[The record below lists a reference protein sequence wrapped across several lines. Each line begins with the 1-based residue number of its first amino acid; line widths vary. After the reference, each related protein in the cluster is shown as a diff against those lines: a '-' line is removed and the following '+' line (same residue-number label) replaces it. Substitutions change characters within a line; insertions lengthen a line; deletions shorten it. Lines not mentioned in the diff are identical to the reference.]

1 MAPPLSMGPCKARA
15 FGLGGV
21 AVGSLVLGAETQ
33 PIKKQ
38 RGGRGLG
45 LGGCRSGWENTTTN
59 QKLAF
64 AVGRILGRVRDHG
77 GMCGGSVSLS
87 FGVAKGRGRNK

>member
-1 MAPPLSMGPCKARA
+1 MAPLLPMGPCKARA
-15 FGLGGV
+15 FGLGGA
-21 AVGSLVLGAETQ
+21 AVGSLVLGAEMQ
-33 PIKKQ
+33 PIKNQ
-38 RGGRGLG
+38 RGGQGLG

-64 AVGRILGRVRDHG
+64 SVGRILGRARGPG

-87 FGVAKGRGRNK
+87 FGVVKGRRRNK

>member
-1 MAPPLSMGPCKARA
+1 MGPCKACA
-15 FGLGGV
+15 FGLGGA
-21 AVGSLVLGAETQ
+21 AVVSLVLGAETQ

-45 LGGCRSGWENTTTN
+45 LGGCRSGWENTTTS

-64 AVGRILGRVRDHG
+64 AVGSEDIGEGTRPRWNVWGERFAILWG
-77 GMCGGSVSLS
+77 GER
-87 FGVAKGRGRNK
+87 KTKK

>member
-1 MAPPLSMGPCKARA
+1 MALPLPMGPCKACV
-15 FGLGGV
+15 FGLGG
-21 AVGSLVLGAETQ
+21 AIVGSLVLGAEMQ

-45 LGGCRSGWENTTTN
+45 LGGCRLAWENTTTS

-64 AVGRILGRVRDHG
+64 AVGSEDIGEG
-77 GMCGGSVSLS
+77 T
-87 FGVAKGRGRNK
+87 